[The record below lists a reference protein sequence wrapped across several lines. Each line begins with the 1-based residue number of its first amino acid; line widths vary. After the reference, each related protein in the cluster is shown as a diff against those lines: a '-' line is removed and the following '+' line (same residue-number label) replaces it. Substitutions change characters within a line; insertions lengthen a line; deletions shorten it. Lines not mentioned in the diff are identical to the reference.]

1 MITKTASLLKRVIF
15 FCLFVPCLGVR
26 TQVYAQEI
34 PRYDETVTLGQDGS
48 AAIRLF
54 LAVADWNEPRI
65 LIPVRHASLLDLRA
79 PGFPPTAV
87 RVLENKGNHFVAL
100 DFAGPGTRPT
110 TIEISFRVKNY
121 FAGGGRPGPFGNK
134 DLGYR
139 FVNVTFAL
147 IGKFSAEL
155 VLPAGYIFNAIGEF
169 SPTPEKSGM
178 AMPYTISRKNGKNI
192 ARMAVDNVKLG
203 DEITYHCTFKST
215 KKSQPLLFALIA
227 LAIAYLFL
235 FRDLLKSGESVAGKM
250 P

>member
-1 MITKTASLLKRVIF
+1 MIAKTAAWRKRAIF
-15 FCLFVPCLGVR
+15 FCLFVLCLGVR
-26 TQVYAQEI
+26 TQAYAQEI
-34 PRYDETVTLGQDGS
+34 PRYDETVTLNRDSS

-54 LAVADWNEPRI
+54 LAVADWSEPRI
-65 LIPVRHASLLDLRA
+65 LIPVRYPSLLDLQA

-100 DFAGPGTRPT
+100 DFTGSGTRPT
-110 TIEISFRVKNY
+110 TIGISFRVKNY
-121 FAGGGRPGPFGNK
+121 FAGGGQPGPFGNK

-169 SPTPEKSGM
+169 SPKPKKSGM

-192 ARMAVDNVKLG
+192 ARMTVANVKLG
-203 DEITYHCTFKST
+203 DEITFHCTFKST
-215 KKSQPLLFALIA
+215 KKSRPLFFVLIA

-235 FRDLLKSGESVAGKM
+235 FRDLLKSGENGAGGK